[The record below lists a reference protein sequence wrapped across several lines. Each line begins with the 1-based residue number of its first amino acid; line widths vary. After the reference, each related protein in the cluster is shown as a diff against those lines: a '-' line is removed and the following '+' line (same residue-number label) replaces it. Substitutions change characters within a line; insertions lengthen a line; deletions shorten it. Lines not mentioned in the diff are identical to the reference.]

1 MEKALKLVTIK
12 LISDTMWPNGMIGKR
27 ELLNAMKKFEDKFEF
42 KVERV
47 PFMLEPDYMYKGE
60 DYTEPFE

>member
-27 ELLNAMKKFEDKFEF
+27 ELLTAMKKFENKFEF

-47 PFMLEPDYMYKGE
+47 PFMLEPEYMHKGE
-60 DYTEPFE
+60 DFTEPFE